1 MFLEGLRQ
9 YQNECLMI
17 FFTYKGIWMCL
28 RNISGCMSWPKH
40 VFFWR
45 LLLGGMTV
53 DDGRSNHVE
62 MIRSESSFVRDLS
75 WHSSLVSM
83 VGSDDFRSRES
94 SDKTSFLGG
103 DRWSIMVGWK
113 IQDCH
118 FHISTWMLIVMG
130 WHGRCVVKFNL
141 TEHPVL
147 LHLVQ
152 LHFAEFNFCNCPIYA
167 TSHHHMTKFRP
178 WNLGQVTG
186 TLIAA
191 ARAEAKRSCR
201 WSLRFVNSILHSSNC
216 LMSQKRALPSSMW
229 YWHNWY

>member
-1 MFLEGLRQ
+1 
-9 YQNECLMI
+9 MI
-17 FFTYKGIWMCL
+17 SDVG
-28 RNISGCMSWPKH
+28 
-40 VFFWR
+40 
-45 LLLGGMTV
+45 
-53 DDGRSNHVE
+53 NHP
-62 MIRSESSFVRDLS
+62 IRPV
-75 WHSSLVSM
+75 SLVVIGEVLWLAGKS
-83 VGSDDFRSRES
+83 
-94 SDKTSFLGG
+94 
-103 DRWSIMVGWK
+103 K
-113 IQDCH
+113 ID

-130 WHGRCVVKFNL
+130 WHGCCVVKFNL